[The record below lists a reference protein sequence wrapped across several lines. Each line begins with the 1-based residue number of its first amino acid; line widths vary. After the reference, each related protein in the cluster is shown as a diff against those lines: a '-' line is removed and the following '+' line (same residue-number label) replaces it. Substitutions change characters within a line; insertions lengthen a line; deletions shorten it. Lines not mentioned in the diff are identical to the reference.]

1 MDDTKVMSLIGVL
14 IAGIIVAGLVITR
27 PNDNQLAIDQ
37 VKTPT
42 PTPRTS
48 TNIGTTPLATP
59 TAAVESMMQFN
70 SQPEMILEE
79 GKDYQ
84 AVLHTNKGDIIIDLH
99 EKDTPITVNNFVFL
113 AEQGFYK
120 NVPFHRVIKGFMIQ
134 SGDPTGT
141 GTGSPGYR
149 FEDEDFTG
157 EYMRG
162 SVAMANSGPDTNGSQ
177 FFIMHEDS
185 NTLPHN
191 YVIFGKVIEGLDVV
205 DAIADVPVKQS
216 RTGELSAPA
225 IEVLISDISIETI

>member
-1 MDDTKVMSLIGVL
+1 
-14 IAGIIVAGLVITR
+14 
-27 PNDNQLAIDQ
+27 
-37 VKTPT
+37 
-42 PTPRTS
+42 
-48 TNIGTTPLATP
+48 
-59 TAAVESMMQFN
+59 
-70 SQPEMILEE
+70 MILEE